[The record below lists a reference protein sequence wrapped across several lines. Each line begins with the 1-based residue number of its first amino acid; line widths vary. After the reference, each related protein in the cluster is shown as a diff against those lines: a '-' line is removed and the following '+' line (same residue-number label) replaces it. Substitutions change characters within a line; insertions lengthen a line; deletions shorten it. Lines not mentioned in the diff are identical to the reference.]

1 MQRASYNGDWELEFL
16 TRLMD
21 DQFEIFGYRF
31 GLNLIIGLVP
41 EAGDL
46 ITTAIALYL
55 VGLAARRNAS
65 GWVLFRMLLNIAVYF
80 VIGLIPWLGDV
91 FGSWWKPNRRNLR
104 LLQADAAYQQLPEKD

>member
-1 MQRASYNGDWELEFL
+1 MQNTSYNGDWELEFL

-31 GLNLIIGLVP
+31 GLNLVIGIVP

-55 VGLAARRNAS
+55 VSLAARRNAS
-65 GWVLFRMLLNIAVYF
+65 GLVLVRMLLNIAVYF
-80 VIGLIPWLGDV
+80 IIGLIPWLGDI
-91 FGSWWKPNRRNLR
+91 FGAWWKPNRRNLR
-104 LLQADAAYQQLPEKD
+104 LLQNEAVYRELPGKE